1 MVYDCITDCIAWNQC
16 DLDTYKLLL
25 KTDEMVASLFRN
37 FLLAQVGSGLQIELK
52 RVMSFFNCH
61 PVSKPC
67 FQDMSGHQLWK
78 V

>member
-1 MVYDCITDCIAWNQC
+1 
-16 DLDTYKLLL
+16 
-25 KTDEMVASLFRN
+25 MVASLFRN